1 METDQMGSP
10 RALLPMALGG
20 VAFGLGCAAKW
31 TGIYA
36 GAGLAVL
43 YLCVLYARWQQKRP
57 GFRAEFRTAA
67 VGGVLFYVLLPLC
80 LYIGSYLPYWWRDPA
95 FSLSDWWQCQVSMF
109 SYHATLKATHPFE
122 SRWYTWL
129 LGLRPVWYYRNGY
142 LPYGMKASIAGMA
155 GPVIWLVGLAALVGL
170 LWHQVSGRGS
180 RQGAGVLILYGTQ
193 LIPWMLVTRC
203 TFLYHYFP
211 SSMFCLAALSLV
223 LALSATSEV
232 LALSEAL
239 ADSEVLADAEV
250 LAGSEALVLAGSDTD
265 VLDGAVEAGVLEEE
279 ESVPQA
285 TRDSAISAATART
298 RTFFIVKTSIFSIL
312 YTASLPAPQSAAQGH
327 L

>member
-1 METDQMGSP
+1 M
-10 RALLPMALGG
+10 
-20 VAFGLGCAAKW
+20 
-31 TGIYA
+31 
-36 GAGLAVL
+36 
-43 YLCVLYARWQQKRP
+43 QKSNY
-57 GFRAEFRTAA
+57 AA
-67 VGGVLFYVLLPLC
+67 V
-80 LYIGSYLPYWWRDPA
+80 
-95 FSLSDWWQCQVSMF
+95 
-109 SYHATLKATHPFE
+109 E
-122 SRWYTWL
+122 
-129 LGLRPVWYYRNGY
+129 
-142 LPYGMKASIAGMA
+142 
-155 GPVIWLVGLAALVGL
+155 AL
-170 LWHQVSGRGS
+170 
-180 RQGAGVLILYGTQ
+180 
-193 LIPWMLVTRC
+193 
-203 TFLYHYFP
+203 
-211 SSMFCLAALSLV
+211 ALSLV

-265 VLDGAVEAGVLEEE
+265 VLDGAVEALEEE